1 MKPEKSSH
9 LKEDDALIIDRKK
22 RVECTL
28 PDNGGRIISYHPF
41 KSIQILFF
49 DISSPEQPDLWK
61 LGFRKGDEGRYLRTL
76 ICKRGGCAFTVN
88 GNTKMMTAGQVMM
101 DYGVGDDLQFSFTTD
116 DFAGVEITMQVDT
129 LVKESS
135 VFKMLRLVIESM
147 YLPEEEIFDSDGYL
161 FCYSKSTGQ
170 TLDKLLSAG
179 LNVVDGLMIVT
190 YTVEIGH
197 NLGTDLKSI
206 SSKSKEKINEKHTM
220 IADDIYQCLTE
231 DFGTKYT
238 AAQFA
243 EKNGVS
249 DTTVKK
255 CFKNVYG
262 YGFKEY
268 QTKVRMEWA
277 ATHLINSNMKIGE
290 ISDATGYSKQTKFTK
305 AFKNYYGV
313 TPSEYRREKPLG

>member
-147 YLPEEEIFDSDGYL
+147 YLPEEEIFDSDGNL

-243 EKNGVS
+243 EKYGVS

-255 CFKNVYG
+255 CLRTYTDMASRSTRQRCAWNG
-262 YGFKEY
+262 R
-268 QTKVRMEWA
+268 Q
-277 ATHLINSNMKIGE
+277 LI
-290 ISDATGYSKQTKFTK
+290 
-305 AFKNYYGV
+305 
-313 TPSEYRREKPLG
+313 